1 MPKLQM
7 SEPQQ
12 TDNAI
17 QAFDMFGNLLNY
29 TKISIM
35 FIKKE
40 EHDITKYNIIDIYK
54 HGTCPLS

>member
-1 MPKLQM
+1 M

-12 TDNAI
+12 TNNAI
-17 QAFDMFGNLLNY
+17 QASDMFGNLLNY

-54 HGTCPLS
+54 HGTCPPF

>member
-1 MPKLQM
+1 M

-17 QAFDMFGNLLNY
+17 QASDMFGNLLNY

-40 EHDITKYNIIDIYK
+40 ENDINKYNIIDIYK
-54 HGTCPLS
+54 HGTCTPS